1 VRLQSVSQILDFIE
15 PVARSKSAH
24 CWRGVPVF
32 ACLDVSAL
40 AEQFMP
46 KNTEHFLRED
56 NIFIAKQAVTAALWN
71 SDPVLRR
78 PARIA
83 TPTCLRSDAEFWMS
97 TFDFGL

>member
-1 VRLQSVSQILDFIE
+1 MRLQSVSQILDFIVR
-15 PVARSKSAH
+15 VARSKSAH
-24 CWRGVPVF
+24 CLRGVPVF
-32 ACLDVSAL
+32 ACLAVSGL

-46 KNTEHFLRED
+46 NNKEHFLREH
-56 NIFIAKQAVTAALWN
+56 NIFITKQAVTVARWN

-83 TPTCLRSDAEFWMS
+83 TPTCVRSDAEFWMS